1 MDWRESLVAWY
12 HRSARDLPW
21 RATRDPWA
29 VLVSETMLQQ
39 TRVETVLP
47 RYPAFLTRFPTAAS
61 LASAR
66 EEDVLA
72 LWAGLGYY
80 RRARNLRAAAA
91 VIAQAGSPTD
101 VAGWEE
107 LPGVGA
113 YTARAIAAIALR
125 ERVLAVD
132 GNVDR
137 VVSRLLFLDDVS
149 AATRRRRIEAAVE
162 PPDDPGAFQQAL
174 FDLGATVCLP
184 RAPRCGEC
192 PVSQACAARAS
203 GREREVPPRAARKA
217 VPLVHVAAALDATP
231 RGLRLVRHSG
241 EFLSGLWGLPHAEGG
256 SARAARR
263 KLAASFEIAQKA
275 TRTYRHAFSMK
286 TWEVAV
292 YAARRPSRGRR
303 FASEALPPMPTAW
316 TKALAA
322 PKARAPSSQPRRRSP

>member
-1 MDWRESLVAWY
+1 
-12 HRSARDLPW
+12 
-21 RATRDPWA
+21 
-29 VLVSETMLQQ
+29 MLQQ

-47 RYPAFLTRFPTAAS
+47 RYPAFVARFPTAAS

-101 VAGWEE
+101 VAGWEA

-113 YTARAIAAIALR
+113 YTARAVAAIALGG
-125 ERVLAVD
+125 RVLAVD

-137 VVSRLLFLDDVS
+137 VLSRLFALADAS
-149 AATRRRRIEAAVE
+149 AAVRRRRIEAAVE

-192 PVSQACAARAS
+192 PVSGACAARAS
-203 GREREVPPRAARKA
+203 GREREIPPRAVRKA
-217 VPLVHVAAALDATP
+217 VPVVHVAAALDSTP
-231 RGLRLVRHSG
+231 RGVRLVRHSG
-241 EFLSGLWGLPHAEGG
+241 AFLSGLWGLPHAEGE
-256 SARAARR
+256 SARAARE
-263 KLAASFEIAQKA
+263 KLASSVEIAERA
-275 TRTYRHAFSMK
+275 TWTYRHAFSMK

-316 TKALAA
+316 TKALA
-322 PKARAPSSQPRRRSP
+322 PKGRAPSSRPRRRSP